1 MVKRRRKYD
10 DGFQYI
16 DDLKADETNEDL
28 VSLLFGNEDEL
39 KQKTHS
45 MTQVDDI
52 PDFDTY
58 VHAEVLLPKDG
69 EVMQAAIVL
78 VQSTNLE
85 GDPIGEYDP
94 NTTLKTRVYD
104 VMFPDGDV
112 QQCSTNIIVQSI
124 YDSTDDDGHISIS

>member
-1 MVKRRRKYD
+1 MS
-10 DGFQYI
+10 Q
-16 DDLKADETNEDL
+16 
-28 VSLLFGNEDEL
+28 LFGNGDEL
-39 KQKTHS
+39 EQKTHS

-78 VQSTNLE
+78 VQSTNLK

-94 NTTLKTRVYD
+94 NTTLKSRVYD

-112 QQCSTNIIVQSI
+112 QQYSTNIIVQSI
-124 YDSTDDDGHISIS
+124 YDSTDDDGHISIY